1 MTSVALAVTDG
12 IPLIEVAAPCE
23 VFGVDRPDLADPWYD
38 FTVCGPEGA
47 RVGGWFRA
55 DPPHGLDAL
64 VAADTVIVPGCRNVH
79 ESQPAELVD
88 AVRAAYERG
97 ARIVSICSG
106 AFVLAAAGLLNGR
119 RATAHWLHA
128 GLLAARYPL
137 VQVDPE
143 VLYLEDGG
151 IYTSAGKAA
160 GFDLCLHLVRVDH
173 GAAVA
178 NALARR
184 LVVAP
189 HRTGG
194 QAQFIPAPVAAPG
207 NHDLAELLPWVL
219 NRLDQ
224 PLSVTE
230 LARRAN
236 MSVRTLARHF
246 NAVTGT
252 APLQWLLTQRIHR
265 AQEMLETTDESIDQI
280 AAHTG
285 LGTATTLR
293 RHFNRVVGVPP
304 DTYRRTFQNDP
315 AEANHVVH
323 TRVNTARPAT
333 AASSS
338 PDGSRRPAAASRNEA
353 RKPR

>member
-38 FTVCGPEGA
+38 FTICGPDGA

-55 DPPHGLDAL
+55 DSPPGLDAL

-79 ESQPAELVD
+79 ENQPADLVD

-97 ARIVSICSG
+97 ARVVSICSG

-128 GLLAARYPL
+128 GLLAAKYPL
-137 VQVDPE
+137 VKVDPE

-189 HRTGG
+189 HRIGG

-207 NHDLAELLPWVL
+207 THDLAELLPWVL
-219 NRLDQ
+219 DHLDR
-224 PLSVTE
+224 PLSVAE

-236 MSVRTLARHF
+236 MSARTLARHF
-246 NAVTGT
+246 NAVTGS

-265 AQEMLETTDESIDQI
+265 AQELLETTHESIDQV
-280 AAHTG
+280 AARTG
-285 LGTATTLR
+285 MGTATTLR

-304 DTYRRTFQNDP
+304 DAYRRTFQNDP
-315 AEANHVVH
+315 AEANHVVQ
-323 TRVNTARPAT
+323 TRVSPASPAT
-333 AASSS
+333 TASSS
-338 PDGSRRPAAASRNEA
+338 LGGSRPPAAASRNDA
-353 RKPR
+353 RNPR